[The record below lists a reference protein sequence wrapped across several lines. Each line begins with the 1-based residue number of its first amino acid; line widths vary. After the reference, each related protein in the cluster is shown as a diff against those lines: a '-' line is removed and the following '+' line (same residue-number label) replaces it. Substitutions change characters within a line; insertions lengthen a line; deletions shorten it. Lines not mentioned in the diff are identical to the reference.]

1 MTLRNSAYRFGFV
14 ALLSCGAAIAQ
25 TGPSPI
31 GTWRSGQ
38 LTPPGG
44 PGTASVELTVGK
56 VEPDQRASGRFVVY
70 SSGMG
75 GIGFYG
81 CQSGPVSGTFDGAA
95 LKVGS
100 PETNLCPERL
110 FDLKLEGE
118 QLAGKYKGAGGRFI
132 DVAFTRQ
139 P

>member
-1 MTLRNSAYRFGFV
+1 MTLRICLFRFGLV
-14 ALLSCGAAIAQ
+14 AVLSSGAAIAQ
-25 TGPSPI
+25 TGPSSI
-31 GTWRSGQ
+31 GTWRTGIAM
-38 LTPPGG
+38 PGG

-75 GIGFYG
+75 GLGFYG

-95 LKVGS
+95 LKVAS
-100 PETNLCPERL
+100 PETNLCPERV

-118 QLAGKYKGAGGRFI
+118 QLAGKYKGAVGQFI

-139 P
+139 R